1 MELGEKLDKIITQLS
16 DEIITDMEKGIT
28 FEKDVVI
35 KGVSTDKANAL
46 AQLIQARALVNNYS
60 N

>member
-46 AQLIQARALVNNYS
+46 AQLIQARALVNN
-60 N
+60 